1 MPLLIATLPSPTPA
15 LLGLFF
21 GLPSWAELGIL
32 ACVGLLLFGK
42 RLPDVARSVGQS
54 IVEFKRGMAGVKDE
68 INNAAN
74 AMPKSDPK
82 PPLPPNTTQPHAQ
95 SDTPSET
102 AAAKNSAASE

>member
-32 ACVGLLLFGK
+32 AFVGLLLFGK

-82 PPLPPNTTQPHAQ
+82 PPLPSNAAQPHAQ